1 MPGGWRR
8 SRPPCAGGGIR
19 RQAAGPAGVLSA
31 VVVRVAILTGWSG
44 LAVIGFPDKPR
55 MGIAFG

>member
-1 MPGGWRR
+1 
-8 SRPPCAGGGIR
+8 
-19 RQAAGPAGVLSA
+19 VLSA

-44 LAVIGFPDKPR
+44 LAVIASPDKPR